1 MTTAPTTRAVNPVV
15 LNETIGHIAVLRINR
30 PEAHNAV
37 NSEVSSVLG
46 AAFAAANA
54 DDNIRAIVL
63 TGAGSSFCAGADLKE
78 LARGLS
84 ASSVHS
90 PERPDWHFGGMVRQW
105 SDKPT
110 IAAVNGHAMGGGLE
124 IALACDLIV
133 ASKQALFAFPET
145 SWGLYAAAGGA
156 VRLHEFV
163 GLRRSLE
170 MLLTAEPIDARTA
183 LSWGLINRAVEPED
197 VLGEA
202 LSIAQRIAANGPNA
216 VRLTKKTAY
225 RAATDGSVWNEDW
238 TRKSAWDANEET
250 TAAVFPSDEGIEG
263 MAAFAEKRPPQW
275 R

>member
-1 MTTAPTTRAVNPVV
+1 M
-15 LNETIGHIAVLRINR
+15 IRINR
-30 PEAHNAV
+30 PNAHNAV
-37 NSEVSSVLG
+37 NSAVSSALG
-46 AAFAAANA
+46 TALAAANA
-54 DDNIRAIVL
+54 DDSIRVVVL

-78 LARGLS
+78 LARGLR

-90 PERPDWHFGGMVRQW
+90 PEHPDWHFGGIVRQW
-105 SDKPT
+105 CNKPT

-124 IALACDLIV
+124 IALACDLVV
-133 ASKQALFAFPET
+133 ASNQARFAFPET

-170 MLLTAEPIDARTA
+170 MLLTAEPIDASTA
-183 LSWGLINRAVEPED
+183 LSWGLINRAVEAEN
-197 VLGEA
+197 VLDEA
-202 LSIAQRIAANGPNA
+202 LSLARRIAANGPNA

-238 TRKSAWDANEET
+238 TGESAWDANEET

-263 MAAFAEKRPPQW
+263 MAAFAEKRPPRW